1 MTQELPE
8 TAAVAPAEL
17 HAACVAALLAAPGE
31 RGLASAGVSAGDVVS
46 AADWL
51 THAELL
57 GMPGFG
63 IEMLLR
69 DLERLPD
76 LPAQDRDK
84 HPAQDRGSDAAS
96 GITAIT
102 AFDAT
107 GIPGPLALATAVRR
121 AAESMAAHGI
131 GVVGVRNVGALGV
144 LGFAARALAERGAVA
159 LVAAQAP
166 AFVAPWGGNRPA
178 IGTNPLSV
186 AAPRQGAAPLVADF
200 ATSPLTLAELRS
212 RRAAGEAIPN
222 GLAVDA
228 DGAPTTDASR
238 VAAILPESLVGS
250 LGGLLVELIA
260 GVAVGGRGPAGAPAV
275 GRGALIL
282 AIDPA
287 AAGGGDV
294 ALDTAQ
300 LAADWRAAGGHVPAR
315 FDALPPSVTAVTEPI
330 NVSAA
335 SLAALRALAGEAA
348 A

>member
-76 LPAQDRDK
+76 LPAQDR
-84 HPAQDRGSDAAS
+84 GSDAAG

-186 AAPRQGAAPLVADF
+186 AAPRRRAAPLVADF

-330 NVSAA
+330 TVSAA

>member
-1 MTQELPE
+1 MTQDHTGE
-8 TAAVAPAEL
+8 TVQIAPAEL
-17 HAACVAALLAAPGE
+17 HAACVAALLAATPTAHQADLV
-31 RGLASAGVSAGDVVS
+31 R

-51 THAELL
+51 TQAELL

-63 IEMLLR
+63 IDMLLR
-69 DLERLPD
+69 DLERLPE
-76 LPAQDRDK
+76 L
-84 HPAQDRGSDAAS
+84 PAQDRGSDAAS
-96 GITAIT
+96 GISAIT

-107 GIPGPLALATAVRR
+107 GIPGPLALATAVRS
-121 AAESMAAHGI
+121 AAESMAAHGV
-131 GVVGVRNVGALGV
+131 GVVGIRNVGALGV

-166 AFVAPWGGNRPA
+166 AFVAPWGGTRPA

-212 RRAAGEAIPN
+212 RRETGEAVPA
-222 GLAVDA
+222 GLAVDER
-228 DGAPTTDASR
+228 GAPTTDATS

-250 LGGLLVELIA
+250 LGGLLVELLA

-282 AIDPA
+282 ALDPA

-315 FDALPPSVTAVTEPI
+315 FDALPPSVTAVAELVS
-330 NVSAA
+330 VSAQ
-335 SLAALRALAGEAA
+335 SLAALRARAGEATA
-348 A
+348 